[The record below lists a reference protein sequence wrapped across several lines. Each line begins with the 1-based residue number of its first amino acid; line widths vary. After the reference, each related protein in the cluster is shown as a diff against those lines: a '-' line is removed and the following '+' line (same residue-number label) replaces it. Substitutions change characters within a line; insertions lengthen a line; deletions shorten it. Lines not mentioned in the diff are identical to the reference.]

1 MVDLKKAKDY
11 LRIDYEEDD
20 EFIRSL
26 IAASKIYLENA
37 CGKFKS
43 NELKKQDGEKI
54 QPTYGHGIEYYRR
67 SITWSFSEMIA
78 NYSEIVKSKNPT
90 EGIEI
95 LKKYV
100 GEELVEFIQEYYDKQ
115 ILNSKKYITEEQKIM

>member
-37 CGKFKS
+37 CGEFS
-43 NELKKQDGEKI
+43 STELTDLAQLILIEHWNDNRTLVGTVSDSIKHSVDAIIFQIRYCNQVVENDSGET
-54 QPTYGHGIEYYRR
+54 Q
-67 SITWSFSEMIA
+67 
-78 NYSEIVKSKNPT
+78 
-90 EGIEI
+90 
-95 LKKYV
+95 
-100 GEELVEFIQEYYDKQ
+100 
-115 ILNSKKYITEEQKIM
+115 

>member
-43 NELKKQDGEKI
+43 NELTDLAQLILVEHWNDNRTLVGTVNESVKHSGDAIIFQIKYCKDGENDESG
-54 QPTYGHGIEYYRR
+54 QT
-67 SITWSFSEMIA
+67 
-78 NYSEIVKSKNPT
+78 
-90 EGIEI
+90 
-95 LKKYV
+95 
-100 GEELVEFIQEYYDKQ
+100 
-115 ILNSKKYITEEQKIM
+115 

>member
-37 CGKFKS
+37 CGSFTS
-43 NELKKQDGEKI
+43 SELTDLAQLI
-54 QPTYGHGIEYYRR
+54 
-67 SITWSFSEMIA
+67 
-78 NYSEIVKSKNPT
+78 
-90 EGIEI
+90 
-95 LKKYV
+95 
-100 GEELVEFIQEYYDKQ
+100 LVEHWNDNRTLVGTVNESVKHSVDAIIFQ
-115 ILNSKKYITEEQKIM
+115 IRYCNQVENNESRET

>member
-43 NELKKQDGEKI
+43 NEL
-54 QPTYGHGIEYYRR
+54 TY
-67 SITWSFSEMIA
+67 S
-78 NYSEIVKSKNPT
+78 
-90 EGIEI
+90 
-95 LKKYV
+95 
-100 GEELVEFIQEYYDKQ
+100 
-115 ILNSKKYITEEQKIM
+115 LNV

>member
-37 CGKFKS
+37 CGNFKS
-43 NELKKQDGEKI
+43 SELTDLAQLI
-54 QPTYGHGIEYYRR
+54 
-67 SITWSFSEMIA
+67 
-78 NYSEIVKSKNPT
+78 
-90 EGIEI
+90 
-95 LKKYV
+95 
-100 GEELVEFIQEYYDKQ
+100 LVEHWNDNRTLVGTVSDSVKHSVDAIIFQ
-115 ILNSKKYITEEQKIM
+115 IRYCEQVENNESGKT